1 MQPRTWKS
9 VIVLLGASLAVGAVC
24 TAGAA
29 PPTPPD
35 TARRAA
41 GGDAA
46 AIAELRAAGPAGVED
61 LLALAAAEPELSAS
75 PAFQQALD
83 TVCAQRDCAASRLY
97 WYTDLAAAREA
108 AQRTGR
114 PILSLRLLGRL
125 DEELSCA
132 NSRFFRAVLYANES
146 VSSVLRDRFVLYWQ
160 SERPVPKVTVDFGD
174 GRRLEGTI
182 TGNSIHYVLDR
193 QGRLV
198 DALPGLYGPQAF
210 LTALGRAEAEAKRLA
225 DLPDPQF
232 GERRAQYHRDR
243 LESLQTSLTRD
254 LRELGVERP
263 DLLAASTLRAARW
276 GGGKP
281 IYSAVR
287 ASRLAMMKSVAEQ
300 PLLTAIALDPV
311 QAPDPAEITPLD
323 VASLH
328 RDEAV
333 LDDASRRLLRTKLG
347 AWVGAPGL
355 ETSFARFEQLLAED
369 TVRNEYLLH
378 GTLHTWLAEAELG
391 PGLEDFNRRVY
402 LELFRTPGGDP
413 WLGLAPRELYSVLT
427 PAPGSVVEPPPPPLP
442 VIAGPTGG

>member
-9 VIVLLGASLAVGAVC
+9 VILLLGASLGICAAV
-24 TAGAA
+24 TA
-29 PPTPPD
+29 TPD
-35 TARRAA
+35 LLHRAA

-46 AIAELRAAGPAGVED
+46 AIAELRAAGPSGVED
-61 LLALAAAEPELSAS
+61 MLAFAEAEPDLGES
-75 PAFQQALD
+75 PAFQAALD
-83 TVCAQRDCAASRLY
+83 AVCAQRDCAASHLY
-97 WYTDLAAAREA
+97 WYTDLASAREA

-182 TGNSIHYVLDR
+182 TGNSIHYVLD
-193 QGRLV
+193 QNGRLV

-210 LTALGRAEAEAKRLA
+210 LKALGQAEAEAKRLA
-225 DLPDPQF
+225 DLPDPKF
-232 GERRAQYHRDR
+232 AKRSARYHRDR
-243 LESLQTSLTRD
+243 LESLQSALTRD
-254 LRELGVERP
+254 LQELGVEIP
-263 DLLAASTLRAARW
+263 EIMAASTISAARW

-287 ASRLAMMKSVAEQ
+287 LSRLTMMKSAGEQ
-300 PLLTAIALDPV
+300 SFLTAITLDRV
-311 QAPDPAEITPLD
+311 QAPDAAEITPVD

-333 LDDASRRLLRTKLG
+333 LDDASRRLLRSKLG
-347 AWVGAPGL
+347 SWVGAHGL
-355 ETSFARFEQLLAED
+355 EPSFARFEELLAED

-378 GTLHTWLAEAELG
+378 ATIHSWLAEAELV
-391 PGLEDFNRRVY
+391 PNLEDFNSRVY
-402 LELFRTPGGDP
+402 RELFRTPGWDP
-413 WLGLAPRELYSVLT
+413 WLGLAPREVYSVLT

-442 VIAGPTGG
+442 AIPEPAGG

>member
-9 VIVLLGASLAVGAVC
+9 VSLLLGASLVISAAV
-24 TAGAA
+24 TA
-29 PPTPPD
+29 TPV

-41 GGDAA
+41 GGDDD
-46 AIAELRAAGPAGVED
+46 AIAELRAAGPSGVED
-61 LLALAAAEPELSAS
+61 LLTLAAAEPGLGES

-83 TVCAQRDCAASRLY
+83 AVCAQRDCAASRLY

-108 AQRTGR
+108 ARRTGR
-114 PILSLRLLGRL
+114 PILYLRLLGRL

-132 NSRFFRAVLYANES
+132 NSRFFRAVLYANAS
-146 VSSVLRDRFVLYWQ
+146 VASVLRDRFVLYWH
-160 SERPVPKVTVDFGD
+160 SERPVPKVSVDFGD

-182 TGNSIHYVLDR
+182 TGNSIHYVLDQ

-210 LTALGRAEAEAKRLA
+210 LSALGWAEAEAKRLA

-232 GERRAQYHRDR
+232 DEQRARYHRDR

-254 LRELGVERP
+254 LRELGVENP
-263 DLLAASTLRAARW
+263 DLMAATTINAARW

-287 ASRLAMMKSVAEQ
+287 ASRLAMMKSVAER
-300 PLLTAIALDPV
+300 PLLTAITLDP
-311 QAPDPAEITPLD
+311 AGSTDPAEITPLD

-347 AWVGAPGL
+347 SWVGAPGL
-355 ETSFARFEQLLAED
+355 ETSFERFEQLLAED

-378 GTLHTWLAEAELG
+378 GTLHTWLAEPELG
-391 PGLEDFNRRVY
+391 LDLGNFNTRVY
-402 LELFRTPGGDP
+402 LELFRTPGWDP

-427 PAPGSVVEPPPPPLP
+427 PAPGSVVEPPPPPPPATP
-442 VIAGPTGG
+442 VLTGG